1 MTVPSHAHPSRK
13 AFRGDVRDRRDACPT
28 ALTWPSAGGSPFALV
43 TIIHTEGS
51 TPAKPGTKAVVTAS
65 GEIHGTIG
73 GGALEAAAQRRA
85 IKAIKSGVPAVF
97 DFRLHGTIASARQPV
112 CGGTVRVLVD
122 PTAAKAHAVYAQA
135 AAAQA
140 RRERG
145 VLLTRLRLAKRP
157 EVSVEWLPAAT
168 LPSWKGFPSASVL
181 AAALADETPRLLLVA
196 GNQPGGALLTQRRK
210 GAKAQRKFSGR
221 DSDHRSETGNQVLQD
236 HSSPCI
242 FAPLRIGVKSPPN
255 IHSSEDSAAS
265 TPRCEVFVEP
275 CPPQPLLLIVGGGHV
290 GQALAWLAHT
300 AGFDVAVIEDRAEFA
315 RPDLF
320 PAGTT
325 IKRGTMARE
334 VARFPLAEDTYIA
347 LVTRGHSHDA
357 AALAACIH
365 RPAAYI
371 GMIGS
376 RRKVAA
382 LRREFLASGRATV
395 AQWKRIFAPIGVEI
409 GAVTVPEIAVS
420 IVAQLI
426 AVRCQRAASRAAA

>member
-1 MTVPSHAHPSRK
+1 MPE
-13 AFRGDVRDRRDACPT
+13 DVRDRRDACPT
-28 ALTWPSAGGSPFALV
+28 ALTWPSDGESPFALL
-43 TIIHTEGS
+43 TIIQTEGS
-51 TPAKPGTKAVVTAS
+51 TPAKPGTKAIVTAA

-85 IKAIKSGVPAVF
+85 IRAIKSGVPAVF
-97 DFRLHGTIASARQPV
+97 DFRLHGASASARQPV

-122 PTAAKAHAVYAQA
+122 PTAAKDRAVYAQA

-145 VLLTRLRLAKRP
+145 VLLTRLRWAKRP
-157 EVSVEWLPAAT
+157 EVTVEWLPADAV
-168 LPSWKGFPSASVL
+168 PAWNGFPSASVL
-181 AAALADETPRLLLVA
+181 SAALADETPRLLLGA
-196 GNQPGGALLTQRRK
+196 TLLRSGGALLTQRRK
-210 GAKAQRKFSGR
+210 GAKARMELSGR
-221 DSDHRSETGNQVLQD
+221 GSDHQSETSNQALRGS
-236 HSSPCI
+236 SSPCV
-242 FAPLRIGVKSPPN
+242 FAPSRFGVKSPPN
-255 IHSSEDSAAS
+255 NHDSENSPVS

-275 CPPQPLLLIVGGGHV
+275 CLPQPLLLIVGGGHV
-290 GQALAWLAHT
+290 GQALAWLAHAT
-300 AGFDVAVIEDRAEFA
+300 GFDVAVIEDRAEFA
-315 RPDLF
+315 RLDLF

-325 IKRGTMARE
+325 IKRGPMARE
-334 VARFPLAEDTYIA
+334 VARFPVAEDTYIA

-382 LRREFLASGRATV
+382 LRKEFLASGRATA
-395 AQWKRIFAPIGVEI
+395 AQWKRILAPIGVEI

-426 AVRCQRAASRAAA
+426 AVRRQRAAGRAVGA